1 MTFGPL
7 TFMMYLLS
15 QQQYMYIDSHAHLT
29 SDDLYLNVEEYI
41 QRAKLAGVN
50 QIVNICT
57 DLRTLQRGVA
67 LSKSHPQIVNAGA
80 TTPHDVTLE
89 GEIYF
94 EHFEKAAYEKQ
105 LVAIGETGLDYYYEH
120 SPKKLQQDF
129 FIRYL
134 KLATICNLPIII
146 HCRDAFA
153 DCIEII
159 DQYFP
164 KKKQGVL
171 HCFTGTLED
180 AKELVKRGWYIS
192 FSGIVTFKKSI
203 ELQEVACW
211 VPMEN
216 LLIETDSPYLS
227 PHPLRGKT
235 NEPSFL
241 PHVAAKIAEIKNI
254 SIDQVSQITTDNSRQ
269 LFKL

>member
-1 MTFGPL
+1 
-7 TFMMYLLS
+7 
-15 QQQYMYIDSHAHLT
+15 MYIDSHAHLT
-29 SDDLYLNVEEYI
+29 SDDLYPNIEEYI
-41 QRAKLAGVN
+41 ERAKLAGVN

-57 DLRTLQRGVA
+57 DLKTLQRGIA
-67 LSKSHPQIVNAGA
+67 LSQLHPQIVNAGS

-94 EHFEKAAYEKQ
+94 EHFEKAAYEKK

-120 SPKKLQQDF
+120 SPKKLQQTF

-134 KLATICNLPIII
+134 QLAIKCNLPIII
-146 HCRDAFA
+146 HCREAFQ
-153 DCIEII
+153 DFFEII
-159 DQYFP
+159 DQHFP

-171 HCFTGTLED
+171 HCFTGTIED
-180 AKELVKRGWYIS
+180 AKELVKRDWYIS

-203 ELQEVACW
+203 ELQEAARL

-227 PHPLRGKT
+227 PHPLRGKV

-241 PHVAAKIAEIKNI
+241 PHVAAKIAEIKGI
-254 SIDQVSQITTDNSRQ
+254 PLSKVSQMTTSNTQ
-269 LFKL
+269 KLFKL